1 MFFILRLLSVDVL
14 ESLLHSL
21 EVAPVVAVKS
31 KSPGHNTLDTAGLSH
46 ESDLLGDELSSIPGP
61 ENAGLGI
68 PVPLA
73 SVDGVGAAV
82 LESLVE

>member
-1 MFFILRLLSVDVL
+1 MFFVLRLSVDVL

-46 ESDLLGDELSSIPGP
+46 EGNLLGDELSSIPGP
-61 ENAGLGI
+61 ENAGLRV